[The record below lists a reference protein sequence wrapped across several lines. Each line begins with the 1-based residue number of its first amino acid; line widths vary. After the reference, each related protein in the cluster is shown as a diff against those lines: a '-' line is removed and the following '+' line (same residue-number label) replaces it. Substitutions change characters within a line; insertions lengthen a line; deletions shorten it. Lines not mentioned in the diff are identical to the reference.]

1 MHSNSTMSL
10 HLLPLELCA
19 NLTFPRVMMTQIVK
33 LSKNCE
39 NWQKVLILR
48 MLQLRGSGRQ
58 MRMMKKM
65 TMGLN
70 GGLRRGPS
78 FLRLIVRSMMRASG
92 QLECCL
98 SK

>member
-1 MHSNSTMSL
+1 
-10 HLLPLELCA
+10 
-19 NLTFPRVMMTQIVK
+19 MMTQIVK

-39 NWQKVLILR
+39 NWKKVLILR

-58 MRMMKKM
+58 MGTMKKM

-70 GGLRRGPS
+70 GGRRIGPS
-78 FLRLIVRSMMRASG
+78 FLKLIVRSMMRASG